1 VIQARVVTGHH
12 PHFAALRLFEEKMIQ
27 GGGAAMSAA
36 LPRRSRI
43 AEGFQR
49 RTLHKRPEDAVGTL
63 MGGGRVV
70 MTLGIREGSIEVPP
84 EDNLLVSLR
93 DQAPLQF
100 AESRVEE
107 RLQF

>member
-1 VIQARVVTGHH
+1 
-12 PHFAALRLFEEKMIQ
+12 
-27 GGGAAMSAA
+27 
-36 LPRRSRI
+36 
-43 AEGFQR
+43 
-49 RTLHKRPEDAVGTL
+49 

>member
-1 VIQARVVTGHH
+1 
-12 PHFAALRLFEEKMIQ
+12 
-27 GGGAAMSAA
+27 
-36 LPRRSRI
+36 
-43 AEGFQR
+43 
-49 RTLHKRPEDAVGTL
+49 

-93 DQAPLQF
+93 DHAPLQF